1 MRVLEYQRTLSD
13 TRTSDDVVRLIAAQ
27 EEESIM
33 SFLGRISDLISANV
47 NAMLDRAEDPEKMA
61 NEYLR
66 QLTNELYEART
77 AVAAS
82 MADETRLE
90 QRRVAAQAEAE
101 AWQSRAEAALRAGD
115 EELAKAALNRKVQA
129 QKLADEY
136 RQQETAQ
143 EEQVDALQNALVQL
157 ETRIAEVKAKKE
169 LIIAKKNRAR
179 TQEALQRTA
188 ASIGQLSALDKLDK
202 LEEKVDDRLAR
213 ADAMAKLEN
222 DSLEARF
229 KDLDKE
235 QAVDSELAE
244 LKRKMGLA

>member
-213 ADAMAKLEN
+213 ADAMAKLES